1 MATSKDFYF
10 KIWKERSKGSACV
23 INCKYNANK
32 RLWFLQRLLNG
43 SEIVVEKNGLE
54 Q

>member
-23 INCKYNANK
+23 IANTMPIK
-32 RLWFLQRLLNG
+32 GCGFYRGF
-43 SEIVVEKNGLE
+43 
-54 Q
+54 